1 MLQTQ
6 NPKMKKL
13 ITIYRWTLAMLLTL
27 ITGSV
32 SLVLVIL
39 SFGLLRNFCVEH
51 IIKYSSRVMI
61 YLGGFACIYPPLDA
75 FPKKTVFYTFNHNSY
90 LDVFILT
97 GIGLPNTRFILSEKT
112 LGYIPIVISALA
124 TGTFYIPQKKH
135 PKRRL
140 NFFKRLTNRLKK
152 HTYSIAASS
161 EGVHTYLHGMAPF
174 NRGVYHMAL
183 EANLPIVPLYIHI
196 PEESNMYKTNYA
208 KKGTFILEILDEIDN
223 SNWKLEDLDMHIE
236 NVRKVYVERFNY
248 HNPNKPQLN

>member
-1 MLQTQ
+1 
-6 NPKMKKL
+6 MKKL

-27 ITGSV
+27 ITGTV
-32 SLVLVIL
+32 SLVLVII
-39 SFGLLRNFCVEH
+39 SFGLLRNFCVKH
-51 IIKYSSRVMI
+51 IIKYSSRAMI
-61 YLGGFACIYPPLDA
+61 YFGGFDCIYPPMDA
-75 FPKKTVFYTFNHNSY
+75 FPKKPVFYTFNHNSY

-97 GIGLPNTRFILSEKT
+97 GIGIPNTRFLLSEKT

-152 HTYSIAASS
+152 HNYSIAASS
-161 EGVHTYLHGMAPF
+161 EGVHTHLHGIAPF

-208 KKGTFILEILDEIDN
+208 KKGTFTLEILDEIDN

-236 NVRKVYVERFNY
+236 NVRKVYIERFNY
-248 HNPNKPQLN
+248 HNPNKQQLN